1 MTMRTSFLL
10 VLSLIVASALAQVS
24 TEPPKPES
32 EFKPGRAVTQPLPFS
47 HKAHVA
53 LGVTCRD
60 CHAIEEPGDF
70 AGLPEA
76 SKCMLCHVSMMTESP
91 HIKQLTEW
99 VAAGKE
105 PSWNRVYQVEE
116 FVYFSHQA
124 HHVEAGVAC
133 AECHGPTEQR
143 EVLFQERSV
152 GMYACMQCHE
162 KYDAPNDC
170 ELCHDTH

>member
-1 MTMRTSFLL
+1 MLKRFLI
-10 VLSLIVASALAQVS
+10 VLSLPLVCALAQVS
-24 TEPPKPES
+24 TTPPRPQAEFEPGQPVE
-32 EFKPGRAVTQPLPFS
+32 QPLPFS

-53 LGVTCRD
+53 LGAKCLD

-99 VAAGKE
+99 AAAGKE

-116 FVYFSHQA
+116 FVYFSHQV

-133 AECHGPTEQR
+133 IECHGQVQER

-152 GMYACMQCHE
+152 QMYACMQCHE
-162 KYDAPNDC
+162 KYEAPNDC
-170 ELCHDTH
+170 EVCHDTH